1 MKRPYGH
8 QTTFFA
14 ANGAESSVETCLA
27 CGKTFP
33 HRRAPNKYCLDC
45 GEDRARWRRDT
56 NARQTMRR
64 ILVRRDFLG
73 ILTSAMIAQELE
85 ATPLARWARRE
96 RTDKQLAELERLL
109 TAKTANDPTVRAKVR
124 STAALIAQTRD
135 GLTQNQR
142 ARAMTLLSD
151 VGSEWGQDEDR
162 MLVYAAEAL
171 FLYRTIP
178 RQDRDAR
185 YHARLAGSMLR
196 FANVCAAR
204 REGYRTA
211 GNMARGAYHILKEK
225 CNSSDAFVMRLLH
238 QADVRAVRLMGE
250 GRRDERLLE
259 KQRREMIDLSET
271 ISSLEIRRETARELA
286 GYWERYGEPDVAME
300 QVNVLSTLRPTLS
313 DHQGMDEPTFLRP
326 RIEWFLASP
335 RKQDKQE
342 AGRLIKEEFIPLY
355 RTDRQGYT
363 PMCCN
368 DGAIAETLRN

>member
-1 MKRPYGH
+1 
-8 QTTFFA
+8 
-14 ANGAESSVETCLA
+14 
-27 CGKTFP
+27 
-33 HRRAPNKYCLDC
+33 
-45 GEDRARWRRDT
+45 
-56 NARQTMRR
+56 
-64 ILVRRDFLG
+64 
-73 ILTSAMIAQELE
+73 
-85 ATPLARWARRE
+85 
-96 RTDKQLAELERLL
+96 
-109 TAKTANDPTVRAKVR
+109 
-124 STAALIAQTRD
+124 
-135 GLTQNQR
+135 
-142 ARAMTLLSD
+142 
-151 VGSEWGQDEDR
+151 
-162 MLVYAAEAL
+162 
-171 FLYRTIP
+171 
-178 RQDRDAR
+178 
-185 YHARLAGSMLR
+185 MLR

-355 RTDRQGYT
+355 RTDRQGYYADVLQRW
-363 PMCCN
+363 CN
-368 DGAIAETLRN
+368 RRDFKELGLSMQELRVPAPTYSSRALLTLPRGW